1 MAHTKNYPFYDWVPK
16 PLGIIILIMLFCPI
30 MFINGA
36 YTINSG
42 EMSSGLA
49 IISEHIQY
57 VSYAGA
63 IGMVVFAPFMQ
74 RVLAVRRPKMML
86 MTGFILLFWLSYIC
100 AITDSWLLL
109 MLCSLITGFIRMA
122 LTLINLFAL
131 ILYAFKIEASDIITP
146 GAEATDPVVAD
157 KNDQAKGLTQP
168 IIYLFFML
176 FAQAGNSLTA
186 WLAYEYEWQY
196 VYYYMMGM
204 LMLSIVVVLSTMKY
218 QRHLKKLNFNL
229 RQFGDVIAASL
240 MMMAGSF
247 ILIYGKTLDWFD
259 NYYIRLAA
267 ILFLLSTA
275 ALIFIEGNLK
285 HPYLKL
291 GVFKQ
296 KNVIFA
302 SITFIMLMMIN
313 CSAMFV
319 SVFTSISMK
328 IDNFQNAMLGNYSL
342 VGYVI
347 GAILCMILSAFK
359 IPFKYIFAFGFSF
372 ITAYA
377 IYMYFQYQS
386 MGLYEHMIWA
396 TILRIEV
403 K

>member
-1 MAHTKNYPFYDWVPK
+1 MAICLLLYDGNVDA
-16 PLGIIILIMLFCPI
+16 LNRRCSFHH
-30 MFINGA
+30 
-36 YTINSG
+36 
-42 EMSSGLA
+42 E
-49 IISEHIQY
+49 ISE
-57 VSYAGA
+57 
-63 IGMVVFAPFMQ
+63 
-74 RVLAVRRPKMML
+74 
-86 MTGFILLFWLSYIC
+86 
-100 AITDSWLLL
+100 
-109 MLCSLITGFIRMA
+109 
-122 LTLINLFAL
+122 
-131 ILYAFKIEASDIITP
+131 AS
-146 GAEATDPVVAD
+146 E
-157 KNDQAKGLTQP
+157 
-168 IIYLFFML
+168 
-176 FAQAGNSLTA
+176 
-186 WLAYEYEWQY
+186 
-196 VYYYMMGM
+196 
-204 LMLSIVVVLSTMKY
+204 
-218 QRHLKKLNFNL
+218 KLNFNL

-396 TILRIEV
+396 TILRSTGMMILYTMCAVLGSIRLPLKYMSSWIFVMLFARSIIGPTVGTAIYSNLLNERQQHYMATLSTGVDLMNPEIAGSFNQTV
-403 K
+403 KGSQFMQGHSAETATTLATMQVSGRIQVQAMLSALKEITGWTIFASILFIIIVLCVRYKQPEYPGILNLKEKGAYVGKELA